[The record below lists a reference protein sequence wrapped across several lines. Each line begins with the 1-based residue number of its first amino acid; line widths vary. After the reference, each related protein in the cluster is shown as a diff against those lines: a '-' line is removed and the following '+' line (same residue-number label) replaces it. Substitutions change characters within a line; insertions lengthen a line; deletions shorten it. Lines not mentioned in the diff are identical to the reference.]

1 MMLDIIIQVIY
12 LMKII
17 QTLLIVINLDVVL
30 EVAVSQRFAQM
41 RVSLPSVYTSLIYS
55 KSLYVIIIL
64 LEFVVRNF

>member
-1 MMLDIIIQVIY
+1 MLDIIIQVIY